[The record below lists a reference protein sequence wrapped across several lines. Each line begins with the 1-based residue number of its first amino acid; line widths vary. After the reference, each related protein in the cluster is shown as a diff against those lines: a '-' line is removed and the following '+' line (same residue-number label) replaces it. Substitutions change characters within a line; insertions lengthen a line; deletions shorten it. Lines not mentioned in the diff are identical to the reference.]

1 MKILWFKT
9 IGSTNKSLFEDKENL
24 SNKTVYAAEFQ
35 TSGKGQRE
43 NNWESAEGQNLLFSI
58 LIKPT
63 DILAEHQFII
73 SQAVALGI
81 VAYLKSKGVE
91 AAIKWPNDIYVGD
104 NKICGILIENTVNGG
119 YLICSIIGIG
129 FNLNQKYFFSDANNP
144 ISLSTLTDI
153 DYAVR
158 DELKEMLHFI
168 FMEYDERNSSTES
181 NYISKLYRLGKKST
195 FIHCATNKS
204 FEGTIKGVDAC
215 ARIIIETN
223 EGDKSFAFKEIKY
236 VI

>member
-81 VAYLKSKGVE
+81 VAAVFGIKKAIAVFTRIANKG
-91 AAIKWPNDIYVGD
+91 
-104 NKICGILIENTVNGG
+104 
-119 YLICSIIGIG
+119 
-129 FNLNQKYFFSDANNP
+129 
-144 ISLSTLTDI
+144 
-153 DYAVR
+153 
-158 DELKEMLHFI
+158 
-168 FMEYDERNSSTES
+168 
-181 NYISKLYRLGKKST
+181 
-195 FIHCATNKS
+195 
-204 FEGTIKGVDAC
+204 
-215 ARIIIETN
+215 
-223 EGDKSFAFKEIKY
+223 
-236 VI
+236 